1 MDDLDTAIFVYSAI
15 RVLRKK
21 KRANRRWWVHPINSE
36 RLLSGT
42 FYNLYNMLRADN
54 EKFFNYFRMSQ
65 STFDELFN
73 KIKSKIMRQDTVMRS
88 AIPAEEMLA
97 VTLRYLGSTNSLQD
111 LHYEYRIGRSTLCG
125 IIRRVCSQIWEVM
138 HNECIPTPNEEKWLE
153 IAEGY
158 QQRAQFPNCIGAI
171 DGKHIRVIKPHGS
184 GSHYFN
190 YKHFFSVVLLAVVD
204 SNYCFTFIDV
214 GSFGKDSDPT
224 IFKNS
229 TLYKKLQNDSL
240 NIPKPN
246 LIRGI
251 QIPMPYAFVGDEA
264 FGLSTNMLRPYA
276 GKCLPINKRIFN
288 YRLSRARR
296 YVECAFGILSNKW
309 RIFHRAIDVDIELA
323 IDIVKCCCVLHNYFV
338 HACDGYEFEDSLM
351 VTGMDDIELDNNLNV
366 NRSIN
371 RYRDALT
378 NYFNS
383 ELGQV
388 AWQNEKI

>member
-1 MDDLDTAIFVYSAI
+1 
-15 RVLRKK
+15 
-21 KRANRRWWVHPINSE
+21 
-36 RLLSGT
+36 
-42 FYNLYNMLRADN
+42 
-54 EKFFNYFRMSQ
+54 
-65 STFDELFN
+65 
-73 KIKSKIMRQDTVMRS
+73 
-88 AIPAEEMLA
+88 
-97 VTLRYLGSTNSLQD
+97 
-111 LHYEYRIGRSTLCG
+111 
-125 IIRRVCSQIWEVM
+125 M
-138 HNECIPTPNEEKWLE
+138 HNECIPTPNEEKLLE

-171 DGKHIRVIKPHGS
+171 GGKHIRVIKPHG
-184 GSHYFN
+184 
-190 YKHFFSVVLLAVVD
+190 K
-204 SNYCFTFIDV
+204 T
-214 GSFGKDSDPT
+214 T
-224 IFKNS
+224 
-229 TLYKKLQNDSL
+229 NDSL

-251 QIPMPYAFVGDEA
+251 QIPMPYVFVGDEA

-276 GKCLPINKRIFN
+276 GKCLLINKRIFN

-309 RIFHRAIDVDIELA
+309 RIFHCAIDVDIELT
-323 IDIVKCCCVLHNYFV
+323 IDIVKCCCVLHNFV
-338 HACDGYEFEDSLM
+338 RARDGYEFEDSLM